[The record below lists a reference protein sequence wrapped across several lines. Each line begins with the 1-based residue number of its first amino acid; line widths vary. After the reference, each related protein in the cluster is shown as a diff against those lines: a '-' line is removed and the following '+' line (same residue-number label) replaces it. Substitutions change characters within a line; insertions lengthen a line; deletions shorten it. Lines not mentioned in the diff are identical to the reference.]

1 MAFSVRGSFERLNT
15 SFSCY
20 IVSVVMANFL
30 SERGRA
36 GKVHSFV
43 NLTQSVTE
51 SDSGAHSQLLIEAG
65 ADVDAT
71 NSSGNTATHIAC
83 LNGHDEGSNLLISSI
98 QIQI

>member
-1 MAFSVRGSFERLNT
+1 ME
-15 SFSCY
+15 
-20 IVSVVMANFL
+20 NFL
-30 SERGRA
+30 SEPGRA
-36 GKVHSFV
+36 RKVHCFV

-51 SDSGAHSQLLIEAG
+51 SDSGPHSQLLIEEG